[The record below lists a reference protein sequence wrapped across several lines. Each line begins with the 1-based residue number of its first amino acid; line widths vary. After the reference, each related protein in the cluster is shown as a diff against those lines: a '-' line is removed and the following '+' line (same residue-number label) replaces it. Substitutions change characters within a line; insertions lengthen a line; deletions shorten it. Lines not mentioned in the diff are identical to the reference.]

1 MFPPLDQSSSNPTGE
16 DSGEPDDYDVE
27 ETLAQVMQDEFEV
40 QIEDDS
46 IVPVCWI
53 RDCGIFGVGIGY
65 VLI

>member
-1 MFPPLDQSSSNPTGE
+1 MFPPLDQSSANPTGE

-46 IVPVCWI
+46 IVPVC
-53 RDCGIFGVGIGY
+53 
-65 VLI
+65 